1 MTPTNIDEK
10 KAEQE
15 VEEEERKRRVKEQIG
30 NEKGV
35 IGTEIVEEMEKAYID
50 YAMSVIVQRAL
61 PSAEDG
67 LKPVHRRILYAMQRL
82 GIVPEK
88 ATVKSARVVGDV
100 IGKFHPHGD
109 VAVYDSMVRMA
120 QDFSL
125 RYPLVKGQGN
135 FGCFTVDTKVK
146 LADGRNLS
154 FHDLIKEHK
163 KGKNNFTFTVGKNG
177 LIEIAEIKNPRLTK
191 RGAEI
196 MRVIL
201 DNGEEIRCTLNHRF
215 MLRDGTYKEAKDL
228 KSGESLMPIYSKI
241 STDEDSP
248 KNPKTIGYEMV
259 FQPNSKEWNFVHI
272 LSDLW
277 NLSRGAY
284 IRSDGRI
291 RHHIDFNK
299 LNNNPENIKRMNWK
313 EHWKTHYD
321 FISQKHKKDQDYR
334 NKLAEGRKKFW
345 SIEGNKERYS
355 KRMSDRNIRNWK
367 NKEYREKM
375 RVFLSET
382 NKKYLREHPEI
393 IEEIRKRASKTMKM
407 MWQNEKYRSLF
418 HEKIVSS
425 NKRRI
430 TNLTG
435 RKKFLRI
442 CEYLKDKNLNLTEEN
457 YERARK
463 DVFGIKSF
471 TRWKLGFSKYFE
483 HRMDFLL
490 SELNNN
496 HKVLKVEFLK
506 KYEDVYDLEVPE
518 THNFALSSG
527 VFVHN
532 SIDGDSPA
540 AHRYT
545 EAKLSK
551 IAMELLQD
559 IDKDTVKMLP
569 NFDNSLKEPETLPGK
584 LPNLLLNGATGIA
597 VGMATN
603 IPPHNLGE
611 ICDAIV
617 HYVDKGEGKTSVEDL
632 MQYVNGPDFPTG
644 GIVMGTGVEDMYRT
658 GKGKLIMRGKTTT
671 EEKKGRESIIIT
683 EIPYMVNK
691 SDLVKEIAKLA
702 TDKKLPDVS
711 DLRDES
717 GKKGIR
723 VVIELKKGANS
734 TFTLNKLYKFTRLQT
749 NFDANILALVNK
761 EPKIMTLLDVVRTY
775 VKYRIKI
782 VTNRS
787 KFELKKAEERLE
799 IVVGLLKALS
809 QIDKIIEFIKKS
821 KNATEAHA
829 GLMSKF
835 GFTDRQSKAILETRL
850 QQLTSLEAGKLR
862 DEEKK
867 LKTLIEELKKILG
880 DEKEVLKVI
889 RKEVNELKKNYGD
902 TRRTRILKR
911 VDEIK
916 EKDLVEKKD
925 VVVSITNSGYIKRVD
940 LKAYK
945 EQKRGGRGVTGGQMK
960 DEEDFVSELITCNT
974 HDYLLFF
981 TNRGRIYWL
990 KTHEVPATERQGK
1003 GRALINVLNLKDE
1016 KVANVMAI
1024 KDFERDYLIFA
1035 TKKGQ
1040 VKKLSLKDVS
1050 RPRAG
1055 GINIMKLP
1063 LDGSDSIVNV
1073 RRVSDKQEVLLITKK
1088 GQAIRFNSDDV
1099 RSMGRAS
1106 YGVRGIDLSKVDEV
1120 VSVESLPLIGKT
1132 TILTTTVRGYG
1143 KRSELDDYRKTSRGG
1158 KGVINLKVSDKT
1170 GEVVGSLS
1178 VDNKDSV
1185 IVTTSKG
1192 MMTRIGMKDM
1202 RVMGRATQGVRM
1214 VNLKVGDKVVDIVRV
1229 PREEEIEKMEVIE
1242 DI

>member
-1 MTPTNIDEK
+1 M
-10 KAEQE
+10 
-15 VEEEERKRRVKEQIG
+15 KRREKEQVG
-30 NEKGV
+30 EEKGV
-35 IGTEIVEEMEKAYID
+35 IGAEIVEEMEKAYID

-67 LKPVHRRILYAMQRL
+67 LKPVHRRILYAMQKL
-82 GIVPEK
+82 GITPEK

-100 IGKFHPHGD
+100 IGKYHPHGD

-135 FGCFTVDTKVK
+135 FG
-146 LADGRNLS
+146 
-154 FHDLIKEHK
+154 
-163 KGKNNFTFTVGKNG
+163 
-177 LIEIAEIKNPRLTK
+177 
-191 RGAEI
+191 
-196 MRVIL
+196 
-201 DNGEEIRCTLNHRF
+201 
-215 MLRDGTYKEAKDL
+215 
-228 KSGESLMPIYSKI
+228 
-241 STDEDSP
+241 
-248 KNPKTIGYEMV
+248 
-259 FQPNSKEWNFVHI
+259 
-272 LSDLW
+272 
-277 NLSRGAY
+277 
-284 IRSDGRI
+284 
-291 RHHIDFNK
+291 
-299 LNNNPENIKRMNWK
+299 
-313 EHWKTHYD
+313 
-321 FISQKHKKDQDYR
+321 
-334 NKLAEGRKKFW
+334 
-345 SIEGNKERYS
+345 
-355 KRMSDRNIRNWK
+355 
-367 NKEYREKM
+367 
-375 RVFLSET
+375 
-382 NKKYLREHPEI
+382 
-393 IEEIRKRASKTMKM
+393 
-407 MWQNEKYRSLF
+407 
-418 HEKIVSS
+418 
-425 NKRRI
+425 
-430 TNLTG
+430 
-435 RKKFLRI
+435 
-442 CEYLKDKNLNLTEEN
+442 
-457 YERARK
+457 
-463 DVFGIKSF
+463 
-471 TRWKLGFSKYFE
+471 
-483 HRMDFLL
+483 
-490 SELNNN
+490 
-496 HKVLKVEFLK
+496 
-506 KYEDVYDLEVPE
+506 
-518 THNFALSSG
+518 
-527 VFVHN
+527 
-532 SIDGDSPA
+532 SIDGDRPA

-545 EAKLSK
+545 EAKLNK

-559 IDKDTVKMLP
+559 IEKETVKMLP

-617 HYVDKGEGKTSVEDL
+617 HYVDKGEKKTKIEDL

-644 GIVMGTGVEDMYRT
+644 GIVMGSGVEDMQKT
-658 GKGKLIMRGKTTT
+658 GKGKLIMRGRTSL
-671 EEKKGRESIIIT
+671 EEKKGRTSIIIT

-702 TDKKLPDVS
+702 TEKKLPDVS

-761 EPKIMTLLDVVRTY
+761 EPKIMNLLDVVKEY

-787 KFELKKAEERLE
+787 KYELKKAEERLE
-799 IVVGLLKALS
+799 IVTGLLKALS
-809 QIDKIIEFIKKS
+809 QIDKIIDFIKKS

-829 GLMSKF
+829 GLVKKF

-850 QQLTSLEAGKLR
+850 QQLTSLEAGKLK

-880 DEKEVLKVI
+880 DEREVLKVI
-889 RKEVNELKKNYGD
+889 RREVNELKRNYGD
-902 TRRTRILKR
+902 PRRTRIIKK
-911 VDEIK
+911 VDQIE
-916 EKDLVEKKD
+916 ESDLIEKKD
-925 VVVSITNSGYIKRVD
+925 VIVSITNSGYIKRVD

-945 EQKRGGRGVTGGQMK
+945 EQRRGGKGVTGGQMK
-960 DEEDFVSELITCNT
+960 DDEDFVTELITCNT

-990 KTHEVPATERQGK
+990 KTHEVPSTERQGK

-1024 KDFERDYLIFA
+1024 KDFELDYLIFA

-1040 VKKLSLKDVS
+1040 VKKLPLKDVS

-1063 LDGSDSIVNV
+1063 IDGSDSIVNV

-1106 YGVRGIDLSKVDEV
+1106 YGVRGVDLSVKDEV
-1120 VSVESLPLIGKT
+1120 VSVEALPLKGET
-1132 TILTTTVRGYG
+1132 TILTTTGKGYG
-1143 KRSELDDYRKTSRGG
+1143 KRSKLEDYRKTSRGG
-1158 KGVINLKVSDKT
+1158 KGVINLKTSEKT
-1170 GEVVGSLS
+1170 GDVVGSLS

-1185 IVTTSKG
+1185 IVTTGKG
-1192 MMTRIGMKDM
+1192 MVVRVGMKDL

-1214 VNLKVGDKVVDIVRV
+1214 VKLKIGDRVAEVVKVR
-1229 PREEEIEKMEVIE
+1229 REEEVVKIIEEVSE
-1242 DI
+1242 GN

>member
-1 MTPTNIDEK
+1 MTPKEIDES

-15 VEEEERKRRVKEQIG
+15 VEEEEMKRREKEQVG
-30 NEKGV
+30 EEKGV
-35 IGTEIVEEMEKAYID
+35 IGAEIVEEMEKAYID

-67 LKPVHRRILYAMQRL
+67 LKPVHRRILYAMQKL
-82 GIVPEK
+82 GITPEK

-100 IGKFHPHGD
+100 IGKYHPHGD

-135 FGCFTVDTKVK
+135 FG
-146 LADGRNLS
+146 
-154 FHDLIKEHK
+154 
-163 KGKNNFTFTVGKNG
+163 
-177 LIEIAEIKNPRLTK
+177 
-191 RGAEI
+191 
-196 MRVIL
+196 
-201 DNGEEIRCTLNHRF
+201 
-215 MLRDGTYKEAKDL
+215 
-228 KSGESLMPIYSKI
+228 
-241 STDEDSP
+241 
-248 KNPKTIGYEMV
+248 
-259 FQPNSKEWNFVHI
+259 
-272 LSDLW
+272 
-277 NLSRGAY
+277 
-284 IRSDGRI
+284 
-291 RHHIDFNK
+291 
-299 LNNNPENIKRMNWK
+299 
-313 EHWKTHYD
+313 
-321 FISQKHKKDQDYR
+321 
-334 NKLAEGRKKFW
+334 
-345 SIEGNKERYS
+345 
-355 KRMSDRNIRNWK
+355 
-367 NKEYREKM
+367 
-375 RVFLSET
+375 
-382 NKKYLREHPEI
+382 
-393 IEEIRKRASKTMKM
+393 
-407 MWQNEKYRSLF
+407 
-418 HEKIVSS
+418 
-425 NKRRI
+425 
-430 TNLTG
+430 
-435 RKKFLRI
+435 
-442 CEYLKDKNLNLTEEN
+442 
-457 YERARK
+457 
-463 DVFGIKSF
+463 
-471 TRWKLGFSKYFE
+471 
-483 HRMDFLL
+483 
-490 SELNNN
+490 
-496 HKVLKVEFLK
+496 
-506 KYEDVYDLEVPE
+506 
-518 THNFALSSG
+518 
-527 VFVHN
+527 
-532 SIDGDSPA
+532 SIDGDRPA

-545 EAKLSK
+545 EAKLNK

-559 IDKDTVKMLP
+559 IEKETVKMLP

-617 HYVDKGEGKTSVEDL
+617 HYVDKGEKKTKIEDL

-644 GIVMGTGVEDMYRT
+644 GIVMGSGVEDMQKT
-658 GKGKLIMRGKTTT
+658 GKGKLIMRGRTSL
-671 EEKKGRESIIIT
+671 EEKKGRTSIIIT

-702 TDKKLPDVS
+702 TEKKLPDVS

-761 EPKIMTLLDVVRTY
+761 EPKIMNLLDVVKEY

-787 KFELKKAEERLE
+787 KYELKKAEERLE
-799 IVVGLLKALS
+799 IVTGLLKALS
-809 QIDKIIEFIKKS
+809 QIDKIIDFIKKS

-829 GLMSKF
+829 GLVKKF

-850 QQLTSLEAGKLR
+850 QQLTSLEAGKLK

-880 DEKEVLKVI
+880 DEREVLKVI
-889 RKEVNELKKNYGD
+889 RREVNELKRNYGD
-902 TRRTRILKR
+902 PRRTRIIKK
-911 VDEIK
+911 VDQIE
-916 EKDLVEKKD
+916 ESDLIEKKD
-925 VVVSITNSGYIKRVD
+925 VIVSITNSGYIKRVD

-945 EQKRGGRGVTGGQMK
+945 EQRRGGKGVTGGQMK
-960 DEEDFVSELITCNT
+960 DDEDFVTELITCNT

-990 KTHEVPATERQGK
+990 KTHEVPSTERQGK

-1024 KDFERDYLIFA
+1024 KDFELDYLIFA

-1040 VKKLSLKDVS
+1040 VKKLPLKDVS

-1063 LDGSDSIVNV
+1063 IDGSDSIVNV

-1106 YGVRGIDLSKVDEV
+1106 YGVRGVDLSVKDEV
-1120 VSVESLPLIGKT
+1120 VSVEALPLKGET
-1132 TILTTTVRGYG
+1132 TILTTTGKGYG
-1143 KRSELDDYRKTSRGG
+1143 KRSKLEDYRKTSRGG
-1158 KGVINLKVSDKT
+1158 KGVINLKTSEKT
-1170 GEVVGSLS
+1170 GDVVGSLS

-1185 IVTTSKG
+1185 IVTTGKG
-1192 MMTRIGMKDM
+1192 MVVRVGMKDL

-1214 VNLKVGDKVVDIVRV
+1214 VKLKIGDRVAEVVKV
-1229 PREEEIEKMEVIE
+1229 PREEEVVKIIEEVSE
-1242 DI
+1242 GN

>member
-1 MTPTNIDEK
+1 MTEEKNNIDENG
-10 KAEQE
+10 AETKVEERE
-15 VEEEERKRRVKEQIG
+15 VERREKNMI
-30 NEKGV
+30 EKGV
-35 IGTEIVEEMEKAYID
+35 QAAEIVEEMEKAYID

-82 GIVPEK
+82 GITHDK

-100 IGKFHPHGD
+100 IGKYHPHGD
-109 VAVYDSMVRMA
+109 IAVYDSMVRMA

-135 FGCFTVDTKVK
+135 FGCFTADTKVK
-146 LADGRNLS
+146 LTDGRNLS
-154 FHDLIKEHK
+154 FADLIKEHK
-163 KGKNNFTFTVGKNG
+163 KGKRNFTFTVNKNG
-177 LIEIAEIKNPRLTK
+177 LIKIAKIENPRLTK
-191 RGAEI
+191 KNSEI
-196 MRVIL
+196 MKVIL
-201 DNGEEIRCTLNHRF
+201 DNGEEIKCTLNHKF
-215 MLRDGTYKEAKDL
+215 MLRDGTYKEARDL
-228 KSGESLMPIYSKI
+228 KSGESLMPVYCKL
-241 STDEDSP
+241 STEIDSP
-248 KNPKTIGYEMV
+248 KNPKTVGYEMV
-259 FQPNSKEWNFVHI
+259 FQPNSERWEFLHQLADELNIKNGI
-272 LSDLW
+272 
-277 NLSRGAY
+277 Y
-284 IRSDGRI
+284 PRSDGRI

-299 LNNNPENIKRMNWK
+299 LNNNPTNIKRMHWK

-321 FISQKHKKDQDYR
+321 FTSQKHRNDLEYR
-334 NKLAEGRKKFW
+334 RKLAEGRKSFW
-345 SIEGNKERYS
+345 SVEKNREEYS
-355 KRMSDRNIRNWK
+355 KRMSERNVRSWK
-367 NKEYREKM
+367 NKDYREKM
-375 RVFLSET
+375 RAFLSET
-382 NKKYLREHPEI
+382 NKKYLKEHPEV
-393 IEEIRKRASKTMKM
+393 IEEIRKRASKTMRE
-407 MWQNEKYRSLF
+407 MWKDEKYRNLF
-418 HEKIVSS
+418 HEKIVAS
-425 NKRRI
+425 NERRI

-435 RKKFLRI
+435 KKKFLNI
-442 CEYLKDKNLNLTEEN
+442 CKYLKNNNLELSQEN
-457 YERARK
+457 YEKVRE
-463 DVFGIKSF
+463 DVFRIKSF
-471 TRWKLGFSKYFE
+471 TSWNLGFSKYFE
-483 HRMDFLL
+483 NNKGLLL

-496 HKVLKVEFLK
+496 HKVVKVEFLK
-506 KYEDVYDLEVPE
+506 RHEDVYDVTILD
-518 THNFALSSG
+518 THNFALASG

-559 IDKDTVKMLP
+559 IDKETVKMLP

-611 ICDAIV
+611 ICDAII
-617 HYVDKGEGKTSVEDL
+617 HYIDKGDKTKIEDL
-632 MQYVNGPDFPTG
+632 MEYVNGPDFPTG
-644 GIVMGTGVEDMYRT
+644 GIVMGTGVEDMQRT
-658 GKGKLIMRGKTTT
+658 GKGKLIMRGRTNLEDKN
-671 EEKKGRESIIIT
+671 GRQNIIVT

-691 SDLVKEIAKLA
+691 SDLIKEIAKLA

-723 VVIELKKGANS
+723 IFIELKKGANP

-749 NFDANILALVNK
+749 NFDANVLALVNK
-761 EPKIMTLLDVVRTY
+761 EPKIMTLLDVIREY

-799 IVVGLLKALS
+799 IVIGLLKALS
-809 QIDKIIEFIKKS
+809 QIDKIVELIKKS
-821 KNATEAHA
+821 KNAAEAHS
-829 GLMSKF
+829 GLMKKF
-835 GFTDRQSKAILETRL
+835 DFTDRQSKAILETRL
-850 QQLTSLEAGKLR
+850 QQLTSLEAGKLK

-867 LKTLIEELKKILG
+867 LKETIFELQKILG

-889 RKEVNELKKNYGD
+889 KKEVNELKKNYGD
-902 TRRTRILKR
+902 ARKTRIIKK

-940 LKAYK
+940 LKSYK
-945 EQKRGGRGVTGGQMK
+945 EQKRGGKGVTGGELK
-960 DEEDFVSELITCNT
+960 DEEDFVTELITCNT

-981 TNRGRIYWL
+981 TNRGRVYWL
-990 KTHEVPATERQGK
+990 KAHEVPAMERQGK

-1016 KVANVMAI
+1016 KIANVMSL
-1024 KDFERDYLIFA
+1024 KDFEKDYLIFV

-1050 RPRAG
+1050 KPRNS

-1063 LDGSDSIVNV
+1063 MDGSDSIVNV
-1073 RRVSDKQEVLLITKK
+1073 RRVSDKQEVLLISKK
-1088 GQAIRFNSDDV
+1088 GQATRFNSDDV
-1099 RSMGRAS
+1099 RIMGRAS
-1106 YGVRGIDLSKVDEV
+1106 YGVRGIDLSEKDEV
-1120 VSVESLPLIGKT
+1120 VSIEVLPLDGKT
-1132 TILTTTVRGYG
+1132 TILTATDKGYG
-1143 KRSELDDYRKTSRGG
+1143 KRSDLDDYRKTSRGG

-1170 GEVVGSLS
+1170 GEVIGSLS

-1192 MMTRIGMKDM
+1192 MVTRIGMKDM

-1214 VNLKVGDKVVDIVRV
+1214 VKLKVGDRVVEIVRV
-1229 PREEEIEKMEVIE
+1229 PRDDEIEKVEVKE
-1242 DI
+1242 E